1 MNDWTHTTTTSS
13 PSSTM
18 HANGLAAMGIFLALG
33 IIGGVISTIMTT
45 EQLQGVLASWL
56 LPTLWH

>member
-1 MNDWTHTTTTSS
+1 MR
-13 PSSTM
+13 
-18 HANGLAAMGIFLALG
+18 ANGLAAMGAVLALG

-56 LPTLWH
+56 QPRLWH